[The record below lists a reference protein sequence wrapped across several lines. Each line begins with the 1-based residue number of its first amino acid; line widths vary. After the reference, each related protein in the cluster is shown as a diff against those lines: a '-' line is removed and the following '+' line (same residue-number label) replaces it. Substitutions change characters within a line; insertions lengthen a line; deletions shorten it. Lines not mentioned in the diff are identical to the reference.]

1 MYGLRP
7 GLEQKE
13 RDAKLALG
21 PIKDSPNALADPMF
35 QGWLW
40 SYNAA
45 EAGLGAWQTYLYGA
59 PQG

>member
-7 GLEQKE
+7 GVEQKE

-45 EAGLGAWQTYLYGA
+45 EAGLGAWQTYLKK
-59 PQG
+59 